1 VLLSQSDD
9 KVYFEESQFG
19 FEVKNGKFYF
29 TTKGEDYQFG
39 TKLYPL
45 GSRGHIFHNACTEG
59 GKYLEVAESIE
70 RSNWKHKTG
79 YCYTFAEIVHK
90 AFLAHGIKA
99 KYFSG
104 WVFTAPTTPIHHAWV
119 VVEGNVYDIAVNVAS
134 QNKMREQVLS
144 GIDPYSPQAIKEIAK
159 LEENHYPIV
168 DNFTWGKVEEGMI
181 YIGSEN
187 TPNGA
192 RLQYNKAVDYVG
204 VENHPSYR
212 HMKKGQKYERSPY
225 QKILA
230 EAKGEI

>member
-1 VLLSQSDD
+1 MLLSQSDG
-9 KVYFEESQFG
+9 KVFFEESGFG
-19 FEVKNGKFYF
+19 FEIKNGKMYF
-29 TTKGEDYQFG
+29 TVKGEEYQFG

-45 GSRGHIFHNACTEG
+45 GSRGHIFHHENTEG

-79 YCYTFAEIVHK
+79 HCYTNAEILHK
-90 AFLAHGIKA
+90 TFLAHGIKA

-104 WVFTAPTTPIHHAWV
+104 WVFTAPDFPIHHAWV
-119 VVEGNVYDIAVNVAS
+119 VVDNDVYDIAVNVVS
-134 QNKMREQVLS
+134 QNRMIEQVIN
-144 GIDPYSPQAIKEIAK
+144 GIDPYSKESIKEIAEIEK
-159 LEENHYPIV
+159 NYYPIV
-168 DNFTWGKVEEGMI
+168 DYFNWGKVDGHMI
-181 YIGSEN
+181 YVGSEN

-192 RLQYNKAVDYVG
+192 RLQYNKAIDYVG

-230 EAKGEI
+230 EVKGEI